1 MRASHVRGNLC
12 VPATALVVA
21 GREAQVAFIPWL
33 DFWREFWIKPPA
45 CKMKPSCDLDELSS
59 ALAEYLESAR
69 EVAAGAAK
77 NVEDAERLMQ
87 ALNELMEHKKRAGGP

>member
-1 MRASHVRGNLC
+1 M
-12 VPATALVVA
+12 
-21 GREAQVAFIPWL
+21 AFIPWL
-33 DFWREFWIKPPA
+33 DFWREFWSRPATCRPP
-45 CKMKPSCDLDELSS
+45 CDLDELSG

-87 ALNELMEHKKRAGGP
+87 ALNELMEHKKRAFGP